1 MGNSA
6 SKKKKKEQEAQKKA
20 AARAANKKSGSSGT
34 GASTAKKNPPVKRP
48 SQVVQH
54 KVCLTDFVLL
64 TTVGKGSF
72 GKVIQVRKKDSGQIY
87 AMKVLKKA
95 QVLKR
100 KQYEHT
106 MAERHI
112 LEEVCLFVFFFKSNY
127 FFYIRSSLSFCFA
140 RCVLFKET
148 WKQKTEAQTK
158 TNDSRAHTFFFS
170 YIYFFFFFLLH
181 LPPPPS
187 SSTFLLLFS
196 DRTSFHC
203 LPSFCFSNGCKVIY
217 GL

>member
-87 AMKVLKKA
+87 AMKVLKKTHVLNKR
-95 QVLKR
+95 QV
-100 KQYEHT
+100 EHT
-106 MAERHI
+106 MSERYVLGRTQHPFI
-112 LEEVCLFVFFFKSNY
+112 VGMHYAFQTDDKLVFVLDY
-127 FFYIRSSLSFCFA
+127 C
-140 RCVLFKET
+140 T
-148 WKQKTEAQTK
+148 
-158 TNDSRAHTFFFS
+158 
-170 YIYFFFFFLLH
+170 
-181 LPPPPS
+181 
-187 SSTFLLLFS
+187 
-196 DRTSFHC
+196 
-203 LPSFCFSNGCKVIY
+203 
-217 GL
+217 

>member
-6 SKKKKKEQEAQKKA
+6 SKKKKKEQEAQKKNA
-20 AARAANKKSGSSGT
+20 AARAANKKSGSGAATSSTGT
-34 GASTAKKNPPVKRP
+34 KNPPVKRA

-54 KVCLTDFVLL
+54 KVCLSDFVLL

-112 LEEVCLFVFFFKSNY
+112 LEEVCLFV
-127 FFYIRSSLSFCFA
+127 C
-140 RCVLFKET
+140 
-148 WKQKTEAQTK
+148 
-158 TNDSRAHTFFFS
+158 
-170 YIYFFFFFLLH
+170 FFFF
-181 LPPPPS
+181 
-187 SSTFLLLFS
+187 
-196 DRTSFHC
+196 
-203 LPSFCFSNGCKVIY
+203 NIEVIFFV
-217 GL
+217 

>member
-6 SKKKKKEQEAQKKA
+6 SKKKKKEQEAQKKNA
-20 AARAANKKSGSSGT
+20 AARAANQKSGSGAATSSTGT
-34 GASTAKKNPPVKRP
+34 KNPPVKRA

-54 KVCLTDFVLL
+54 KVCLSDFVLL

-112 LEEVCLFVFFFKSNY
+112 LEEVCFSLFVC
-127 FFYIRSSLSFCFA
+127 CF
-140 RCVLFKET
+140 L
-148 WKQKTEAQTK
+148 
-158 TNDSRAHTFFFS
+158 
-170 YIYFFFFFLLH
+170 I
-181 LPPPPS
+181 
-187 SSTFLLLFS
+187 
-196 DRTSFHC
+196 
-203 LPSFCFSNGCKVIY
+203 
-217 GL
+217 